1 MKRTAGLLAVALSVA
16 ACVDEPVS
24 PSLAAP
30 AASLQSVAASS
41 EVIPGQYI
49 VVFKND
55 VSDVPGLARA
65 LAAQAGG
72 SPRYTYTSAIK
83 GFAAAMSAQAAA
95 AIARN
100 PNVEYVEQD
109 QVMRASTD
117 QFGATWGLDR
127 INQRN
132 LPLDGKY
139 SYTYTGSG
147 VRAYIIDTG
156 TDAAHAEFEGRA
168 QNVYD
173 ALGGDGTDCNGH
185 GTHVA
190 GTVGGKTYGVA
201 KKAYI
206 RGVRVLDCAGS
217 GATSGIIS
225 AIDWV
230 RINRI
235 NPAVANMS
243 LGGGFSSSLN
253 TAVTNLANSGV
264 FVAVAAGNENQ
275 NACNVSPASASAAY
289 TTASSTSSDAKSSFS
304 NYGSCVDSYAPG
316 SSIKSAWIG
325 SGTTETN
332 TISGTSMASPHVAGV
347 SALIKHRYGDIAS
360 STVTSHLNTSG
371 TTGLISG
378 NPTGTVNRLLY
389 KYITAW

>member
-1 MKRTAGLLAVALSVA
+1 MKKTAGLLAVALSVA
-16 ACVDEPVS
+16 ACADEPVS

-30 AASLQSVAASS
+30 ATSLQSVSAAS

-49 VVFKND
+49 VVFKKD

-83 GFAAAMSAQAAA
+83 GFAATMSAQAAA

-117 QFGATWGLDR
+117 QFSATWGLDR

-168 QNVYD
+168 SNVYD
-173 ALGGDGTDCNGH
+173 ALGGNGSDCNGH
-185 GTHVA
+185 GT
-190 GTVGGKTYGVA
+190 
-201 KKAYI
+201 
-206 RGVRVLDCAGS
+206 
-217 GATSGIIS
+217 
-225 AIDWV
+225 
-230 RINRI
+230 
-235 NPAVANMS
+235 
-243 LGGGFSSSLN
+243 
-253 TAVTNLANSGV
+253 
-264 FVAVAAGNENQ
+264 
-275 NACNVSPASASAAY
+275 
-289 TTASSTSSDAKSSFS
+289 
-304 NYGSCVDSYAPG
+304 
-316 SSIKSAWIG
+316 
-325 SGTTETN
+325 
-332 TISGTSMASPHVAGV
+332 
-347 SALIKHRYGDIAS
+347 
-360 STVTSHLNTSG
+360 
-371 TTGLISG
+371 
-378 NPTGTVNRLLY
+378 
-389 KYITAW
+389 